1 MSPGKLAIMATA
13 AAVAATITVL
23 PQHATAQSAP
33 RDYPN
38 RLIKV
43 VVPSPPGGPPDI
55 IIRAVAPK
63 LSAALGQPVIVENRA
78 GAGGM
83 VGTGY
88 VANQPPDGYT
98 WLFTTASHTNI
109 PPFNENVSYDPVRDF
124 THVTLAAQNFGQ
136 VLLINPSVPAKNL
149 QELIALAKKDPGKLT
164 YAHAGIGTASHI
176 PAEVM
181 KSMTGTD
188 ILSVPYRGVAEAITD
203 LLGGRVDMFFVGTQ
217 LAVQHVQ
224 SGKLRALAVTGAKR
238 WKGMPLVP
246 TMQEAGLKDFNIV
259 NWFGLWLPAG
269 APPEIVARLHAEIVK
284 ATNDAEIK
292 DQFDTLGLEGV
303 GMKPDE
309 FAKFVARE
317 AATALEVARGLGAA
331 KK

>member
-1 MSPGKLAIMATA
+1 MSPGKLAIMAAA

-83 VGTGY
+83 VGTAY

-149 QELIALAKKDPGKLT
+149 QELVALAKKDPGKLT